1 MSSHILSLS
10 PTQAAVVRFINFYG
24 QATASQ
30 LRRGFYRGTPRGMTV
45 RAQRHL
51 KALTERGVIRR
62 LPYKLSGYERGSGEY
77 IYTPADSKARLPNLH
92 TLDVT
97 ELAVRLVEQPVR
109 PVEFYPEPWCHDT
122 WGGVALKPDFYTKIG
137 KRIFFGEVDRATEY
151 AAALSAQMNAYLRA
165 YNGMDGGY
173 FPLVVFIC
181 HSPERQKFIQREVDK
196 KSLRA
201 LFKVCQFDEAIGV
214 MCHANV

>member
-1 MSSHILSLS
+1 
-10 PTQAAVVRFINFYG
+10 
-24 QATASQ
+24 
-30 LRRGFYRGTPRGMTV
+30 
-45 RAQRHL
+45 
-51 KALTERGVIRR
+51 
-62 LPYKLSGYERGSGEY
+62 
-77 IYTPADSKARLPNLH
+77 
-92 TLDVT
+92 
-97 ELAVRLVEQPVR
+97 
-109 PVEFYPEPWCHDT
+109 
-122 WGGVALKPDFYTKIG
+122 
-137 KRIFFGEVDRATEY
+137 
-151 AAALSAQMNAYLRA
+151 MNAYLRA